1 MSPSGDLVWLER
13 SLEVLFTSQEIS
25 NDQYSQVEGS
35 PYPGPH
41 GAALRMM
48 TLAAPGEEAR
58 EVVGVIHPPYTGEQE
73 DQFCGIFTPTICR
86 RPWLSPSQL
95 LLTSPQGE
103 TSMPTLVDI
112 SSSAT
117 SVASH
122 PSARGVTILDCSEGL
137 VVGTRSD
144 PTTPPHLV
152 LARSD
157 EGAAMQFMPIS
168 SPQPVPSLSW
178 SSLLISPP
186 PSPPLNLPF
195 TAHYIGPESGE
206 QSSTPLIGEPMIFKP
221 SKMF

>member
-1 MSPSGDLVWLER
+1 MG
-13 SLEVLFTSQEIS
+13 
-25 NDQYSQVEGS
+25 
-35 PYPGPH
+35 
-41 GAALRMM
+41 
-48 TLAAPGEEAR
+48 
-58 EVVGVIHPPYTGEQE
+58 
-73 DQFCGIFTPTICR
+73 
-86 RPWLSPSQL
+86 
-95 LLTSPQGE
+95 
-103 TSMPTLVDI
+103 TLVDI
-112 SSSAT
+112 SLPAT

-137 VVGTRSD
+137 VVGARSD

-152 LARSD
+152 LARSE

-206 QSSTPLIGEPMIFKP
+206 QSSTPLIVWPHGGPHSVVTTEYKTVVRRTYEPCWAEWATWTWP
-221 SKMF
+221 MFTG